1 VLKGYRIEG
10 DDMIDAVRMMRA
22 TFHGFVSIEA
32 VGGFGLPQSVDATF
46 ARLVDTLDSAWST
59 WGK

>member
-1 VLKGYRIEG
+1 
-10 DDMIDAVRMMRA
+10 MIDAVRMMRA
-22 TFHGFVSIEA
+22 TLHGFVSIEA

-46 ARLVDTLDSAWST
+46 ARLVDTLDAAWST